1 MSQDK
6 HEHWNAVYERKAVTE
21 VSWFQPEAR
30 VSLELL
36 DACQLPLGAAIL
48 DVGAGA
54 STFADGVIAR
64 GYRDLSLL
72 DLSARA
78 LEATQSRLH
87 GTPLHCEVADVTHW
101 QPQRRYDL
109 WHDRAVFHFLT
120 DAGDRAAYRA
130 ALAAALAP
138 GAYAIIG
145 TFALA
150 GPERCSGLP
159 VQRYSP
165 ESLAL
170 ELRELLRPLES
181 RAERHVTP
189 SGAEQ
194 AFNFVRFVRV

>member
-1 MSQDK
+1 MGQGRS
-6 HEHWNAVYERKAVTE
+6 EHWNAVYERKAVHE
-21 VSWFQPEAR
+21 VSWWEAQAR

-36 DACQLPLGAAIL
+36 DACQLPASAAIL

-64 GYRDLSLL
+64 GFRDLSLL
-72 DLSARA
+72 DICVRA
-78 LEATQSRLH
+78 LEATQARLP
-87 GTPLHCEVADVTHW
+87 GAQLQCEVADITRW
-101 QPQRRYDL
+101 QPRRRYDL

-120 DAGDRAAYRA
+120 EASERAAYRS

-145 TFALA
+145 TFALD

-165 ESLAL
+165 ESLAA
-170 ELRELLRPLES
+170 ELGELLRPLDS
-181 RAERHVTP
+181 RCERHLTP
-189 SGAEQ
+189 SGAAQ
-194 AFNFVRFVRV
+194 AFSFVRFQRL